1 MLSDH
6 DPLRRRELHPI
17 PARMRGR
24 PIDHRGYPVPWFV
37 TEKTADG
44 LWDFT
49 VVDKRR
55 RDEAIRRRVCWVS
68 GEPLGRYVAFVLGPM
83 CTINRVAADPPVIPE
98 IAEWSARV
106 CPFLSR
112 PLARRPHY
120 TGQGSTPGLM
130 VPDNPGLCA
139 VWTTKDYYCGRDGL
153 FALGDP
159 EVVSWWQRG
168 QRVDDSA
175 EARLIYEERASR
187 LKAMA
192 AEEGPAALALFRR
205 MKRRAEL
212 WAPAS
217 VAVQPNARRTE
228 DACDGRK

>member
-6 DPLRRRELHPI
+6 DPLLRRPELHPI

-83 CTINRVAADPPVIPE
+83 CTINRVSSDPPVIPE

-112 PLARRPHY
+112 PLARRPHF

-175 EARLIYEERASR
+175 EARLVYEDRAAR
-187 LKAMA
+187 LEAMA

-205 MKRRAEL
+205 MKRRVDL

-217 VAVQPNARRTE
+217 VAVLPNARRTE
-228 DACDGRK
+228 DAT